1 MRAAPKEKRARKN
14 KGRFVTPNR
23 SLKKQGGGSGSG
35 GGLKKQETGQDLK
48 MEESG

>member
-1 MRAAPKEKRARKN
+1 MDKETPATKEKRARKN

-23 SLKKQGGGSGSG
+23 SLKKQ
-35 GGLKKQETGQDLK
+35 ETGQDLK

>member
-1 MRAAPKEKRARKN
+1 MRAVLKKKRARKN

-23 SLKKQGGGSGSG
+23 SLKKQ
-35 GGLKKQETGQDLK
+35 ETGQDLK